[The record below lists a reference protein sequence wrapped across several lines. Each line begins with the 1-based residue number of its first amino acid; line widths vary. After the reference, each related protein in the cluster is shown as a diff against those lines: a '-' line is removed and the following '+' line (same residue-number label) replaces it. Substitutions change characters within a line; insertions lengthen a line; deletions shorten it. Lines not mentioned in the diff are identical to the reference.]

1 MNSNRFLGPKVK
13 QCLQELLNI
22 QSLSERIGNKGD
34 FSMLLNDAWL
44 QDSAVIE
51 NILFRRGQWEVHLV
65 FAHHCN
71 PYQLIKRRITTC
83 FCKEKAQTYAH
94 YMRRQAAKD
103 PRGTLRVDST
113 LFQFCAN

>member
-1 MNSNRFLGPKVK
+1 MKSNIFLDAKVR
-13 QCLQELLNI
+13 QDLQKLLNN
-22 QSLSERIGNKGD
+22 QSLDERVGGRRD

-65 FAHHCN
+65 FAHYTN
-71 PYQLIKRRITTC
+71 PYKLIKRRITTC